1 MSVDNSAMTAD
12 ELPENQNDLRDV
24 VADLVGEVSQL
35 QAENQQL
42 RERVGELED
51 ELAAQ
56 ESVEYRGDI
65 KQIENLVVGGVP
77 IGKSIASNKTGRKNL
92 NRLAFGNPDPDVG
105 KGDIESVV
113 EEHGTVKETV
123 TSSEPVADSEDASEQ
138 SRENMLPLH
147 RMMVDMNSGA
157 GTSLNK
163 AQKRAA
169 ALYERFANKAKGET
183 NQNVTPDGQKYTMN
197 TEQAVE
203 VLEDEG
209 LLDGLKPQSYSK
221 TAGRVMRDVQRFTI
235 VEKDD
240 HEECVDI
247 DKCSEHGLI
256 NFRPGKPHTLTVEKR
271 KIEASVHNADASDK
285 DVRTAD
291 DGESGRNPPED
302 RSVDSEFDQ
311 LNQASAVKND
321 D

>member
-1 MSVDNSAMTAD
+1 MSVDNSPMAAD
-12 ELPENQNDLRDV
+12 ELPEDPHDLRDMI
-24 VADLVGEVSQL
+24 ADLADEVSQL
-35 QAENQQL
+35 RAENEQL

-51 ELAAQ
+51 ELANQ
-56 ESVEYRGDI
+56 ESIQYRGDV
-65 KQIENLVVGGVP
+65 KQIENLVVGGIPV
-77 IGKSIASNKTGRKNL
+77 GNSIASNKQGRKNL
-92 NRLAFGNPDPDVG
+92 NRIVFGNPNP
-105 KGDIESVV
+105 DIEKSDIEPFV

-123 TSSEPVADSEDASEQ
+123 ASSQPATESESVSEK

-147 RMMVDMNSGA
+147 RMMIDMNSGA
-157 GTSLNK
+157 GASLNK

-209 LLDGLKPQSYSK
+209 LLESLKPQSYSK

-235 VEKDD
+235 VDEDD
-240 HEECVDI
+240 HEECIDI
-247 DKCSEHGLI
+247 DKCSEHGLV

-285 DVRTAD
+285 DVRT
-291 DGESGRNPPED
+291 DGESQISQESED
-302 RSVDSEFDQ
+302 EASTGSEFDQ
-311 LNQASAVKND
+311 LNQASAVNND

>member
-1 MSVDNSAMTAD
+1 MSVDNSATGSD
-12 ELPENQNDLRDV
+12 ELPENPHDLRDV
-24 VADLVGEVSQL
+24 VADLTEEVAHL
-35 QAENQQL
+35 RAENDQL
-42 RERVGELED
+42 RDRVDQLEAELED
-51 ELAAQ
+51 Q
-56 ESVEYRGDI
+56 ETVEYRGDV

-77 IGKSIASNKTGRKNL
+77 VGHSIASNKRGRKKL
-92 NRLAFGNPDPDVG
+92 NRIVFGNPNP
-105 KGDIESVV
+105 DIEKSDIEPFV

-123 TSSEPVADSEDASEQ
+123 ASSEQTTDGDGVSEQ

-157 GTSLNK
+157 GSSLNK

-169 ALYERFANKAKGET
+169 ALYERFVNKAKGET

-209 LLDGLKPQSYSK
+209 LLESLKPQSYSK

-235 VEKDD
+235 VDEDD

-256 NFRPGKPHTLTVEKR
+256 NFRPGKPHTLTVDKR
-271 KIEASVHNADASDK
+271 KMEVSVLNADASDK
-285 DVRTAD
+285 DVRTGGEDENSQDSD
-291 DGESGRNPPED
+291 DEATIDPQ
-302 RSVDSEFDQ
+302 SEQ
-311 LNQASAVKND
+311 VYEGTAVND
-321 D
+321 DD

>member
-1 MSVDNSAMTAD
+1 MSVDNSAMGSD
-12 ELPENQNDLRDV
+12 ELPENPHDLRDV
-24 VADLVGEVSQL
+24 VADLVDEVSHL
-35 QAENQQL
+35 RAENDQL
-42 RERVGELED
+42 RDRVDQLEAELED
-51 ELAAQ
+51 Q
-56 ESVEYRGDI
+56 ETVEYRGDV

-77 IGKSIASNKTGRKNL
+77 VGHSIASNKRGRKKL
-92 NRLAFGNPDPDVG
+92 NRIVFGNPNP
-105 KGDIESVV
+105 DIEKSDIEPFV

-123 TSSEPVADSEDASEQ
+123 ASSEQTTDGDGVSEQ

-157 GTSLNK
+157 GSSLNK

-169 ALYERFANKAKGET
+169 ALYERFVNKAKGET

-209 LLDGLKPQSYSK
+209 LLESLKPQSYSK

-235 VEKDD
+235 VNTDD
-240 HEECVDI
+240 HEDCVDI
-247 DKCSEHGLI
+247 DKCTEHGLV

-271 KIEASVHNADASDK
+271 KMEASVHNADSADK
-285 DVRTAD
+285 DVRTD
-291 DGESGRNPPED
+291 EEGKSGQEFED
-302 RSVDSEFDQ
+302 KDSVDGKSEQ
-311 LNQASAVKND
+311 VYEATAVND
-321 D
+321 DD